1 MGFRAQAGRSFFE
14 WWAGRG
20 PLLRT
25 GIPVVILGISAIL
38 LLLFDEFL
46 LLGWILGGVLLL
58 FSGRSDAEKKGYHF

>member
-1 MGFRAQAGRSFFE
+1 
-14 WWAGRG
+14 
-20 PLLRT
+20 LLRT